1 MADNL
6 DPIQRSALMSRI
18 GPLNSKPE
26 MIVRSCLHRMG
37 YRFALHDSKLPG
49 TPDIVLRKYYTI
61 FFVHGCFWHRH
72 VGCKKATIPEDG
84 EPAL

>member
-1 MADNL
+1 
-6 DPIQRSALMSRI
+6 MSRI